1 MTADAIS
8 PHRQGTNVSPSKVR
22 GYQFMF
28 RKRLVATVA
37 ATPLLLFA
45 SGAFAETTIADTRT
59 AGVSTATINNGA
71 PDDIRITSAGKV
83 KPTAGGTA
91 GAIAGA
97 VTINSNH
104 DVINEGE
111 ISAENVSY
119 IAGVKVN
126 AGAVGDVTNKLTI
139 NLSSTLELKDTD
151 NDGDLDGPFAD
162 GTNKFGILVQGAMTG
177 NILNDTAGSISIKG
191 NESVGILVQGPLTG
205 NLTSRGAISV
215 TGDDARGIYLA
226 APVTGNVSISGSVT
240 ALGENSLA
248 VETGDIS
255 GRLTVQGTIVSRGF
269 RYASRPPAAADRAKL
284 DADDKLLGNSA
295 LVVAGN
301 VGGGILLDAAPVA
314 GVDYDGDGV
323 PNSTDTDDDNDGIL
337 DADDNDL
344 DNDGVADAGEGTAS
358 LSVGGSA
365 PALVI
370 GSATD
375 SITIGSVAATGGNA
389 FGLVVRGTISAN
401 GLLDGFSATGI
412 RIGAG
417 GGQTTTLENGMNLL
431 GAVSAIAYD
440 ANSQAVHLTDGSI
453 VNQINNSGSIF
464 ASVTATSGPTAPLVP
479 VPGTAYE
486 GAFTAYGVRIDSN
499 VAGSA
504 LNNRGSITA
513 VANGENSSAVA
524 IWDGAGALTSL
535 TNSGIIRAF
544 VLPTDDNADTDDSDA
559 DPNNETI
566 TGEAI
571 AIDVRNAQAGVTIT
585 QFGVNDGDDDLDPG
599 TTDPDADGDG
609 VDDADEPSITG
620 NIYFGAFDDTLNL
633 QNGQLFGDV
642 SFGAGADV
650 FNLTGGAASLGAL
663 RDSDGQLTVNVTAG
677 TLAITNAEVIDATA
691 LTIGATSSVVFTADP
706 NAASNTRFD
715 VATATIASGAKLGI
729 VLTDL
734 IAAPTTYTVIRTDTP
749 VGLTVGTLDQ
759 SLVGNSPYLFVAQA
773 SANTAVGEVYIGIRR
788 RTAAEMELNQS
799 QSLALDAVYAALG
812 QDDDIRDAFLTAQS
826 RQEFLNRFDQML
838 PDQGEGLFSSIDS
851 MTRTI
856 SRLTATRPDLRQRYG
871 PDSFW
876 VQEVNVQVMR
886 DAGVTAGSETKAFG
900 FVGGYES
907 MGSDGGAL
915 GATLAF
921 ISAEEKD
928 DVAKIGEETSVSL
941 LEAGIY
947 WRRSIGKFTLN
958 ARGSA
963 GYGWFNGDRVFID
976 PANTLIVEANSE
988 WTGFSGV
995 LSAAG
1000 AYEFTAGRFYARP
1013 ALSVD
1018 YLYLSEGSRV
1028 ESGLSGG
1035 FNQEVESRTSDRL
1048 STTAELAVGA
1058 TFGRDLWW
1066 RPELR
1071 LGYRQNL
1078 SGNMGD
1084 TVFRFVGGQ
1093 WVALPATEAGDGAML
1108 VGLSLKAGTPMSYV
1122 AIEGE
1127 YEAVDGEDRYNL
1139 QLSGRMMF

>member
-28 RKRLVATVA
+28 RKRLVATA
-37 ATPLLLFA
+37 AAAPLLIFA

-59 AGVSTATINNGA
+59 TGVSTATINNGA
-71 PDDIRITSAGKV
+71 PDDIRITAAGRV
-83 KPTAGGTA
+83 RPTTGGTA

-97 VTINSNH
+97 VTANSNH
-104 DVINEGE
+104 DIINEGD
-111 ISAENVSY
+111 ISAENVSHL
-119 IAGVKVN
+119 AGVKVN
-126 AGAVGDVTNKLTI
+126 AGTVGDVTNKSTI
-139 NLSSTLELKDTD
+139 NLSTSLEQKDTD
-151 NDGDLDGPFAD
+151 NDGDLDGVFAD
-162 GTNKFGILVQGAMTG
+162 GTNRFGVLVQGAMTG
-177 NILNDTAGSISIKG
+177 NIVNDTGGSITVKG
-191 NESVGILVQGPLTG
+191 NDSVGILVQGPLTG
-205 NLTSRGAISV
+205 NLTNRGSISV
-215 TGDDARGIYLA
+215 TGDNARGIQLA
-226 APVTGNVSISGSVT
+226 APVTGNVSINGSVT
-240 ALGENSLA
+240 ALGLNSLA
-248 VETGDIS
+248 VETDDIS

-269 RYASRPPAAADRAKL
+269 RYASRPSLASDRLKL
-284 DADDKLLGNSA
+284 DVDDKLLGNSA
-295 LVVAGN
+295 LVVSGN
-301 VGGGILLDAAPVA
+301 VGGGILLDAAPIP
-314 GVDYDGDGV
+314 GVDYDGDGI
-323 PNSTDTDDDNDGIL
+323 PNSTDTDDDNDGVL
-337 DADDNDL
+337 DTTDTDL
-344 DNDGVADAGEGTAS
+344 DNDGVADASEGTAS
-358 LSVGGSA
+358 LAVGGSA

-370 GSATD
+370 GSATEAV
-375 SITIGSVAATGGNA
+375 TIGKVAATGENA
-389 FGLVVRGTISAN
+389 FGLVVRGSISAN
-401 GLLDGFSATGI
+401 GLLDNFAATGI
-412 RIGAG
+412 RIGSG
-417 GGQTTTLENGMNLL
+417 GGQTTTLENGMNVI
-431 GAVSAIAYD
+431 GAVSATSFNAG
-440 ANSQAVHLTDGSI
+440 SQAIHLREGSSVDEI
-453 VNQINNSGSIF
+453 RIKGTLLAN
-464 ASVTATSGPTAPLVP
+464 VTATSGPFAT
-479 VPGTAYE
+479 E
-486 GAFTAYGVRIDSN
+486 GAFTAYGVRIDDN
-499 VAGSA
+499 ATA
-504 LNNRGSITA
+504 TKLRNTGSITA
-513 VANGENSSAVA
+513 LANGEKSNAVA
-524 IWDGAGALTSL
+524 IWDGEGKLTSV

-544 VLPTDDNADTDDSDA
+544 VVPTDDNDDTDDSDA
-559 DPNNETI
+559 DPANETV

-585 QFGVNDGDDDLDPG
+585 QFGVNDGDDDLTAG

-620 NIYFGAFDDTLNL
+620 NIYFGAHNDTLNL
-633 QNGQLFGDV
+633 QNGQFFGDV
-642 SFGAGADV
+642 AFGAGADT
-650 FNLTGGAASLGAL
+650 FNLTGGASTFGDV

-677 TLAITNAEVIDATA
+677 TMVITNAQTIDATA
-691 LTIGATSSVVFTADP
+691 LTIGANSSVVFSADP
-706 NAASNTRFD
+706 NAATNTRFT
-715 VATATIASGAKLGI
+715 VATATIASGAKLGL

-734 IAAPTTYTVIRTDTP
+734 ITAPTTYTVIKTDTP
-749 VGLTVGTLDQ
+749 GGLTVGTLDQ
-759 SLVGNSPYLFVAQA
+759 SLVGNSPYMFVAQA
-773 SANTAVGEVYIGIRR
+773 SANLAAGEVNIDIRR
-788 RTAAEMELNQS
+788 RSATEMALNQS
-799 QSLALDAVYAALG
+799 QSLALNAVYAALG
-812 QDDDIRDAFLTAQS
+812 QDDAIRDAFLSAQS
-826 RQEFLNRFDQML
+826 RKDFLERFDQML

-876 VQEVNVQVMR
+876 IQEVNVQVMR

-907 MGSDGGAL
+907 MGADGGAL

-921 ISAEEKD
+921 VTAEEQD

-947 WRRSIGKFTLN
+947 WRRSIGKFTFN

-976 PANTLIVEANSE
+976 PANTLVVEATSD
-988 WTGFSGV
+988 WTGFTGV

-1000 AYEFTAGRFYARP
+1000 AYEFNAGRYYLRP

-1018 YLYLSEGSRV
+1018 YLYLSEDSRL
-1028 ESGLSGG
+1028 EDGLSGA

-1048 STTAELAVGA
+1048 STTAELALGA

-1078 SGNMGD
+1078 SGAMGD

-1127 YEAVDGEDRYNL
+1127 FEAVDGEDRYNL
-1139 QLSGRMMF
+1139 QLSGRVMF

>member
-28 RKRLVATVA
+28 RKRLVATAA
-37 ATPLLLFA
+37 ATPLLIFA

-59 AGVSTATINNGA
+59 TGVSTATINNGA
-71 PDDIRITSAGKV
+71 PDDIRITSAGKL
-83 KPTAGGTA
+83 KPTAGGSA
-91 GAIAGA
+91 GAIVGA
-97 VTINSNH
+97 VTANSNH
-104 DVINEGE
+104 DIINEGE
-111 ISAENVSY
+111 IVAENVSY
-119 IAGVKVN
+119 LAGVKVN
-126 AGAVGDVTNKLTI
+126 AGTVGDVTNKSVI
-139 NLSSTLELKDTD
+139 NLSSSLELKDTD
-151 NDGDLDGPFAD
+151 SDGDLDGEFTD

-177 NILNDTAGSISIKG
+177 NILNDTGGSITIEG
-191 NESVGILVQGPLTG
+191 NDSVGILVQGPLTG
-205 NLTSRGAISV
+205 NLTNRGSISV
-215 TGDDARGIYLA
+215 TGDNARGIQLA

-240 ALGENSLA
+240 ALGENALA
-248 VETGDIS
+248 LQTDDIS
-255 GRLTVQGTIVSRGF
+255 GRLTIQGTVVARGF
-269 RYASRPPAAADRAKL
+269 RYASRPSRAEDRAKL
-284 DADDKLLGNSA
+284 DADDMLPGNSA
-295 LVVAGN
+295 VVVSGN
-301 VGGGILLDAAPVA
+301 VGGGVLLDAAPIA
-314 GVDYDGDGV
+314 GVDYDGDGT

-337 DADDNDL
+337 DTTDTDL
-344 DNDGVADAGEGTAS
+344 DNDGLADTSEGTAS
-358 LSVGGSA
+358 LAVGGSA

-370 GSATD
+370 GSATE
-375 SITIGSVAATGGNA
+375 SITIGRVAATGDNA
-389 FGLVVRGTISAN
+389 FGLVVRGTITAN
-401 GLLDGFSATGI
+401 GLLDNNSATGI
-412 RIGAG
+412 RIGSG

-431 GAVSAIAYD
+431 GSVSATSYNAG
-440 ANSQAVHLTDGSI
+440 SQAVHLTGGS
-453 VNQINNSGSIF
+453 VVDKINNEGSIF
-464 ASVTATSGPTAPLVP
+464 ASSTATSGPTVP
-479 VPGTAYE
+479 ATPGGDVEESFVT
-486 GAFTAYGVRIDSN
+486 FGVRIDANAATS
-499 VAGSA
+499 V
-504 LNNRGSITA
+504 LNNGGTITA
-513 VANGENSSAVA
+513 IANGEHSDAVA
-524 IWDGAGALTSL
+524 IWDGSGTLTSL
-535 TNSGIIRAF
+535 TNSGTIRAF
-544 VLPTDDNADTDDSDA
+544 VVPTDDNSDTDDDDA

-571 AIDVRNAQAGVTIT
+571 AIDVRNAKAGVTIT
-585 QFGVNDGDDDLDPG
+585 QLGIADGDDDLDPD
-599 TTDPDADGDG
+599 TDDADEDEDG
-609 VDDADEPSITG
+609 VDDGDEPSIVG
-620 NIYFGAFDDTLNL
+620 NVYFGAFNDTLNL
-633 QNGQLFGDV
+633 QNGQFFGDV
-642 SFGAGADV
+642 AFGAGADT
-650 FNLTGGAASLGAL
+650 FTLSGGAATFGDV

-677 TLAITNAEVIDATA
+677 TLVITNAETIDATA
-691 LTIGATSSVVFTADP
+691 LTVGATSSVVFTADP
-706 NAASNTRFD
+706 NAVTNTRFT
-715 VATATIASGAKLGI
+715 VATATIASGAKLGL

-734 IAAPTTYTVIRTDTP
+734 IDAPTTYTVIRTDTP
-749 VGLTVGTLDQ
+749 GGLTVGTLDQ

-773 SANTAVGEVYIGIRR
+773 SADTAAGEVNIDIRR

-812 QDDDIRDAFLTAQS
+812 EDDDIRDAFLTAQS
-826 RQEFLNRFDQML
+826 RKDFLERFDQML

-876 VQEVNVQVMR
+876 IQEVNVQVMR

-907 MGSDGGAL
+907 MGADGGAL

-921 ISAEEKD
+921 VTAEEKD

-947 WRRSIGKFTLN
+947 WRRSIGKFTFN

-976 PANTLIVEANSE
+976 PANTLIVEATSE
-988 WTGFSGV
+988 WTGFTGV

-1000 AYEFTAGRFYARP
+1000 AYEFNAGRYYARP

-1018 YLYLSEGSRV
+1018 YLYLSEESRL
-1028 ESGLSGG
+1028 EDGLSGG
-1035 FNQEVESRTSDRL
+1035 FNQEVDSRTSDRL
-1048 STTAELAVGA
+1048 STTAELALGA

-1071 LGYRQNL
+1071 IGYRQNL
-1078 SGNMGD
+1078 SGSMGD

-1108 VGLSLKAGTPMSYV
+1108 VGLSLRAGTPMSYV

-1127 YEAVDGEDRYNL
+1127 FEAVDGEDRYNL
-1139 QLSGRMMF
+1139 QLSGRVMF

>member
-45 SGAFAETTIADTRT
+45 SGAFAETTITDTRT
-59 AGVSTATINNGA
+59 TGVSTATINNGA
-71 PDDIRITSAGKV
+71 PDDIRITASGKV
-83 KPTAGGTA
+83 RPTVDGTV
-91 GAIAGA
+91 GNVAGA
-97 VTINSNH
+97 VTVNSNH

-111 ISAENVSY
+111 ISAEDVDY
-119 IAGVKVN
+119 LAGIKVN
-126 AGAVGDVTNKLTI
+126 AGTVGDVTNKATLT
-139 NLSSTLELKDTD
+139 LSSSLEQKDTD
-151 NDGDLDGPFAD
+151 NDGDLDGAFAD

-177 NILNDTAGSISIKG
+177 NILNDTSGSIAIEG
-191 NESVGILVQGPLTG
+191 NDSAGILVQGPLTG
-205 NLTSRGAISV
+205 NFTNRGSISV
-215 TGDDARGIYLA
+215 TGDNARAIHLA
-226 APVTGNVSISGSVT
+226 APVTGDVTINGSIS
-240 ALGENSLA
+240 ALGLNALA
-248 VETGDIS
+248 VQTDDIS
-255 GRLTVQGTIVSRGF
+255 GRLTVQGAISSRGF
-269 RYASRPPAAADRAKL
+269 RYASRPSLATDRDKL

-301 VGGGILLDAAPVA
+301 VGGGILLDAAPIP
-314 GVDYDGDGV
+314 GVDYDGDGI

-337 DADDNDL
+337 DTTDTDL
-344 DNDGVADAGEGTAS
+344 DNDGVADTTEASAS
-358 LSVGGSA
+358 LSVTGSA
-365 PALVI
+365 PVMLI
-370 GSATD
+370 GSATE
-375 SITIGSVAATGGNA
+375 SITVGSVAATGANA
-389 FGLVVRGTISAN
+389 YGLVVRGSVLAN
-401 GLLDGFSATGI
+401 GTLDDFSATGI
-412 RIGAG
+412 KIGAG
-417 GGQTTTLENGMNLL
+417 GGQTTTLENGMTVI
-431 GAVSAIAYD
+431 GQVTTVSYNAD
-440 ANSQAVHLTDGSI
+440 SQAIHLTAGSVVDEI
-453 VNQINNSGSIF
+453 KIGGSVF
-464 ASVTATSGPTAPLVP
+464 SSLTATSAPFA
-479 VPGTAYE
+479 TEA
-486 GAFTAYGVRIDSN
+486 ARTAYGIRID
-499 VAGSA
+499 
-504 LNNRGSITA
+504 NNATSSTLKVGGSITV
-513 VANGENSSAVA
+513 VANGEKSDAVA
-524 IWDGAGALTSL
+524 VRDSSGTLTSV
-535 TNSGIIRAF
+535 TNTGKIRAF
-544 VLPTDDNADTDDSDA
+544 VVPNDDNSDTDDTDA
-559 DPNNETI
+559 DAGNEAV
-566 TGEAI
+566 TGKAV
-571 AIDVRNAQAGVTIT
+571 AIDVANAKSGVTIT
-585 QFGVNDGDDDLDPG
+585 QLGINDGDDDLDTT
-599 TTDPDADGDG
+599 TTDLDTDSDG
-609 VDDADEPSITG
+609 VDDADEPSIIG
-620 NIYFGAFDDTLNL
+620 NVYFGAFDDTLNL
-633 QNGQLFGDV
+633 QNGELVGDIAFGDGADTFNL
-642 SFGAGADV
+642 SGGAG
-650 FNLTGGAASLGAL
+650 SIGAL
-663 RDSDGQLTVNVTAG
+663 RDSDGGLTVNVTSG
-677 TLAITNAEVIDATA
+677 NLLITNSEVIDATA

-706 NAASNTRFD
+706 NANSNTRFD
-715 VATATIASGAKLGI
+715 VATATIASGAKIGI

-734 IAAPTTYTVIRTDTP
+734 ITAPTTYTVIRTDTP
-749 VGLTVGTLDQ
+749 AGLTAGTLDQ

-773 SANTAVGEVYIGIRR
+773 SADLAAGEVNIDIRR
-788 RTAAEMELNQS
+788 RTATEMELNQS

-812 QDDDIRDAFLTAQS
+812 QDDEIRDAFLTAQS
-826 RQEFLNRFDQML
+826 RKDFLERFDQML

-876 VQEVNVQVMR
+876 IQEVNVQVMR

-921 ISAEEKD
+921 VTAEERD

-947 WRRSIGKFTLN
+947 WRRSVGKFTFN

-963 GYGWFNGDRVFID
+963 GYGWFTGDRVFID
-976 PANTLIVEANSE
+976 PANALIVEATSD

-1018 YLYLSEGSRV
+1018 YLYLSEDSRL
-1028 ESGLSGG
+1028 EDGLSGG

-1048 STTAELAVGA
+1048 STTAELALGA

-1071 LGYRQNL
+1071 IGYRQNL
-1078 SGNMGD
+1078 SGAMGD

-1108 VGLSLKAGTPMSYV
+1108 VGLSLRAGTPMSYV

-1139 QLSGRMMF
+1139 QLSGRVMF

>member
-1 MTADAIS
+1 M
-8 PHRQGTNVSPSKVR
+8 SPSKVR

-45 SGAFAETTIADTRT
+45 SGAFAETTITDTRT
-59 AGVSTATINNGA
+59 TGVSTATINNGA
-71 PDDIRITSAGKV
+71 PDDIRITSSGKV
-83 KPTAGGTA
+83 KPTVDGTV
-91 GAIAGA
+91 GNVAGA
-97 VTINSNH
+97 VTANSNH
-104 DVINEGE
+104 DIINEGE
-111 ISAENVSY
+111 ISAEDVDY
-119 IAGVKVN
+119 IAGIKVN
-126 AGAVGDVTNKLTI
+126 AGTVGDVTNKATI
-139 NLSSTLELKDTD
+139 TLSSSLEQKDTD
-151 NDGDLDGPFAD
+151 NDGNLDGAFAD

-177 NILNDTAGSISIKG
+177 NILNDTSGSIAIEG
-191 NESVGILVQGPLTG
+191 NDSAGILVQGALTG
-205 NLTSRGAISV
+205 NFTNRGTVNV
-215 TGDDARGIYLA
+215 TGDNARGIQLV
-226 APVTGNVSISGSVT
+226 APVTGDVSISGTVN
-240 ALGENSLA
+240 ALGENA
-248 VETGDIS
+248 TGVETGDIS
-255 GRLTVQGTIVSRGF
+255 GRLTIQGAISARGF
-269 RYASRPPAAADRAKL
+269 RYASRPPLATDRANL
-284 DADDKLLGNSA
+284 GPDDKLLGKSA
-295 LVVAGN
+295 LIVAGN
-301 VGGGILLDAAPVA
+301 VGGGILLDAAPIP
-314 GVDYDGDGV
+314 GVDYDGDGI

-337 DADDNDL
+337 DTEDKDL
-344 DNDGVADAGEGTAS
+344 DNDGIDDSLEGNAS
-358 LSVGGSA
+358 LLVSGSA
-365 PALVI
+365 PALLI
-370 GSATD
+370 GSETD
-375 SITIGSVAATGGNA
+375 SITIGSVAATGDNA
-389 FGLVVRGTISAN
+389 YGLVVRGTIVAS
-401 GLLDGFSATGI
+401 GVLDDFSATGI

-417 GGQTTTLENGMNLL
+417 GGTTTLENGMNVIGVVTTLSYN
-431 GAVSAIAYD
+431 AD
-440 ANSQAVHLTDGSI
+440 SQAIHLTEGSVVDEINIDGS
-453 VNQINNSGSIF
+453 VF
-464 ASVTATSGPTAPLVP
+464 ASVTATSAPFA
-479 VPGTAYE
+479 TE
-486 GAFTAYGVRIDSN
+486 GEFTTYGVRIDDN
-499 VAGSA
+499 ATTTTLKVG
-504 LNNRGSITA
+504 GSITV
-513 VANGENSSAVA
+513 VANGEKSDAVA
-524 IWDGAGALTSL
+524 IRDDSGTLTSL
-535 TNSGIIRAF
+535 TNTGTIRAF
-544 VLPTDDNADTDDSDA
+544 VIPTDDNDDTDDDDA
-559 DPNNETI
+559 DPGNETV

-585 QFGVNDGDDDLDPG
+585 QFGIDDGDDDLNPD
-599 TTDPDADGDG
+599 TEDPDADGDG

-620 NIYFGAFDDTLNL
+620 NIYLGAFDDTLDL
-633 QNGQLFGDV
+633 QNGEFFGDV
-642 SFGAGADV
+642 SFGDGADTL
-650 FNLTGGAASLGAL
+650 NISGGATSFGAV

-677 TLAITNAEVIDATA
+677 QLLITNAQVIDATA

-706 NAASNTRFD
+706 NANSNTRFD
-715 VATATIASGAKLGI
+715 VATATIASGAKIGI

-734 IAAPTTYTVIRTDTP
+734 IAAPTTYTVIRTDTKE
-749 VGLTVGTLDQ
+749 GLTAGTLDQ

-773 SANTAVGEVYIGIRR
+773 SADTVAGEVNIDIRR
-788 RTAAEMELNQS
+788 RTAVEMELNQS

-812 QDDDIRDAFLTAQS
+812 EDDEIRDAFLTAQS
-826 RQEFLNRFDQML
+826 RKDFLERFDQML

-876 VQEVNVQVMR
+876 IQEVNVQVMR

-921 ISAEEKD
+921 VTAEEKD

-947 WRRSIGKFTLN
+947 WRRSIGKFTFN

-963 GYGWFNGDRVFID
+963 GYGWFTGDRVFID
-976 PANTLIVEANSE
+976 PANALIVEATSD

-1018 YLYLSEGSRV
+1018 YLYLSEDSRA
-1028 ESGLSGG
+1028 EDGLSGG
-1035 FNQEVESRTSDRL
+1035 FSQEVESRTSDRL
-1048 STTAELAVGA
+1048 STTAELALGA

-1071 LGYRQNL
+1071 IGYRQNL
-1078 SGNMGD
+1078 SGAMGD

-1093 WVALPATEAGDGAML
+1093 WVALPATEAGDSAML
-1108 VGLSLKAGTPMSYV
+1108 VGLSLRAGTPMSYV

-1139 QLSGRMMF
+1139 QLSGRVMFSARPRA

>member
-28 RKRLVATVA
+28 RKRLVATA
-37 ATPLLLFA
+37 AAAPLLIFA

-59 AGVSTATINNGA
+59 TGVSTATINNGA
-71 PDDIRITSAGKV
+71 PDDIRITAAGRVRPTTGGSAV
-83 KPTAGGTA
+83 PIT
-91 GAIAGA
+91 IAGA
-97 VTINSNH
+97 VTANSNH
-104 DVINEGE
+104 DITNEGD

-119 IAGVKVN
+119 LAGVKVN
-126 AGAVGDVTNKLTI
+126 AGTVGDVTNKSTI
-139 NLSSTLELKDTD
+139 NLSTSLEQKDTD
-151 NDGDLDGPFAD
+151 NDGDLDGVFAD
-162 GTNKFGILVQGAMTG
+162 GTNRFGILVQGAMTG
-177 NILNDTAGSISIKG
+177 NIVNDTGGSITVKG
-191 NESVGILVQGPLTG
+191 NDSVGILVQGPLTG
-205 NLTSRGAISV
+205 NLTNRGSISV
-215 TGDDARGIYLA
+215 TGDNARGIQLA
-226 APVTGNVSISGSVT
+226 APVTGNVSINGSVT
-240 ALGENSLA
+240 ALGLNSLA
-248 VETGDIS
+248 VETDDIS

-269 RYASRPPAAADRAKL
+269 RYASRPSLASDRLKL
-284 DADDKLLGNSA
+284 DVDDSLLGNSA
-295 LVVAGN
+295 LVVSGN
-301 VGGGILLDAAPVA
+301 VGGGILLDAAPIP
-314 GVDYDGDGV
+314 GVDYDGDGI
-323 PNSTDTDDDNDGIL
+323 PNSTDTDDDNDGVL
-337 DADDNDL
+337 DTTDTDL
-344 DNDGVADAGEGTAS
+344 DNDGVADASEGTAS
-358 LSVGGSA
+358 LAVGGSA

-370 GSATD
+370 GSATEAV
-375 SITIGSVAATGGNA
+375 TIGKVAATGENA
-389 FGLVVRGTISAN
+389 FGLVVRGSISAN
-401 GLLDGFSATGI
+401 GLLDNFAATGI
-412 RIGAG
+412 RIGSG
-417 GGQTTTLENGMNLL
+417 GGQTTTLENGMNVI
-431 GAVSAIAYD
+431 GAVSATSFNAG
-440 ANSQAVHLTDGSI
+440 SQAIHLREGSSVDEI
-453 VNQINNSGSIF
+453 RIKGTLLAN
-464 ASVTATSGPTAPLVP
+464 VTATSGPFAT
-479 VPGTAYE
+479 E
-486 GAFTAYGVRIDSN
+486 GAFTAYGVRIDDN
-499 VAGSA
+499 ATA
-504 LNNRGSITA
+504 TKLRNTGSITA
-513 VANGENSSAVA
+513 LANGEKSNAVA
-524 IWDGAGALTSL
+524 IWDGEGKLTSV

-544 VLPTDDNADTDDSDA
+544 VVPTDDNDDTDDSDA
-559 DPNNETI
+559 DPANETV

-585 QFGVNDGDDDLDPG
+585 QFGVNDGDDDLTAG

-620 NIYFGAFDDTLNL
+620 NIYFGAHNDTLNL
-633 QNGQLFGDV
+633 QNGQFFGDV
-642 SFGAGADV
+642 AFGAGADT
-650 FNLTGGAASLGAL
+650 FNLTGGASTFGDV

-677 TLAITNAEVIDATA
+677 TMVITNAQTIDATA
-691 LTIGATSSVVFTADP
+691 LTIGANSSVVFSADP
-706 NAASNTRFD
+706 NAATNTRFT
-715 VATATIASGAKLGI
+715 VATANIASGAKLGL

-734 IAAPTTYTVIRTDTP
+734 IAAPTTYTVIKTDTP
-749 VGLTVGTLDQ
+749 GGLTVGTLNQ
-759 SLVGNSPYLFVAQA
+759 SLVGNSPYMFVAQA
-773 SANTAVGEVYIGIRR
+773 SANLAAGEVNIDIRR
-788 RTAAEMELNQS
+788 RSATEMALNQS

-812 QDDDIRDAFLTAQS
+812 QDDAIRDAFLSAQS
-826 RQEFLNRFDQML
+826 RKDFLERFDQML

-876 VQEVNVQVMR
+876 IQEVNVQVMR

-907 MGSDGGAL
+907 MGADGGAL

-921 ISAEEKD
+921 ITAEEQD

-947 WRRSIGKFTLN
+947 WRRSIGKFTFN

-976 PANTLIVEANSE
+976 PANTLVVEATSD

-995 LSAAG
+995 LSASG
-1000 AYEFTAGRFYARP
+1000 AYEFNAGRYYLRP

-1018 YLYLSEGSRV
+1018 YLYLSEDSRL
-1028 ESGLSGG
+1028 ENGLSGG

-1048 STTAELAVGA
+1048 STTAELALGA

-1078 SGNMGD
+1078 SGAMGD

-1127 YEAVDGEDRYNL
+1127 FEAVDGEDRYNL
-1139 QLSGRMMF
+1139 QLSGRVMF

>member
-28 RKRLVATVA
+28 RKRLVATAA
-37 ATPLLLFA
+37 ATPLLIFA
-45 SGAFAETTIADTRT
+45 SGAFAETTITDTRT
-59 AGVSTATINNGA
+59 TGVSTATVNNGA
-71 PDDIRITSAGKV
+71 PDDLRITSSGKV
-83 KPTAGGTA
+83 KPTTGGAAGT
-91 GAIAGA
+91 IAGA
-97 VTINSNH
+97 VTANSNH
-104 DVINEGE
+104 DIINEGE

-119 IAGVKVN
+119 LAGIKVN
-126 AGAVGDVTNKLTI
+126 AGTVGDVTNKLTI
-139 NLSSTLELKDTD
+139 NLSSSLDQKDTD
-151 NDGDLDGPFAD
+151 GDGDLDGDFAD

-177 NILNDTAGSISIKG
+177 NLVNDTGGSITIEG
-191 NESVGILVQGPLTG
+191 NDSVGILVQGPLTG
-205 NLTSRGAISV
+205 NLTNRGAVTV
-215 TGDDARGIYLA
+215 TGDNARGIQLA
-226 APVTGNVSISGSVT
+226 APVTGDVSIRGSVT
-240 ALGENSLA
+240 ALGENALA
-248 VETGDIS
+248 IETDDIS
-255 GRLTVQGTIVSRGF
+255 GRLTIQGAITARGF
-269 RYASRPPAAADRAKL
+269 RYGSRPTRAEDRVKL
-284 DADDKLLGNSA
+284 DADDMLVGNSA

-301 VGGGILLDAAPVA
+301 VGGGILLDAAPIA
-314 GVDYDGDGV
+314 GLDYDGDGIL
-323 PNSTDTDDDNDGIL
+323 NSTDTDDDNDGIL

-344 DNDGVADAGEGTAS
+344 DNDGIADSSEGAAS
-358 LSVGGSA
+358 LSVAGSA

-375 SITIGSVAATGGNA
+375 SITIGKVAATGDNA
-389 FGLVVRGTISAN
+389 FGLVVRGTIAAN
-401 GLLDGFSATGI
+401 GLLDDFSATGI

-417 GGQTTTLENGMNLL
+417 GGKTTTLEKGMHVI
-431 GAVSAIAYD
+431 GAVSAISYNAS
-440 ANSQAVHLTDGSI
+440 SQALHLTEGSVI
-453 VNQINNSGSIF
+453 DEIKIKGSLF
-464 ASVTATSGPTAPLVP
+464 ASVTATSAPL
-479 VPGTAYE
+479 TTE
-486 GAFTAYGVRIDSN
+486 GAFTTYGVRIDDNATTTKLN
-499 VAGSA
+499 VG
-504 LNNRGSITA
+504 GSITV
-513 VANGENSSAVA
+513 VANGEKSNAVA
-524 IWDGAGALTSL
+524 IWDGAGTLTSV
-535 TNSGIIRAF
+535 TNSGVIRAF
-544 VLPTDDNADTDDSDA
+544 VVPNDDSNDTDDDDA
-559 DPNNETI
+559 DPNNETVVG
-566 TGEAI
+566 TAV
-571 AIDVRNAQAGVTIT
+571 AMDLRNAQAGVTVT
-585 QFGVNDGDDDLDPG
+585 QFGIIDGDADLNSA
-599 TTDPDADGDG
+599 TTDADADGDG

-620 NIYFGAFDDTLNL
+620 NIYFGAFADTLNL
-633 QNGQLFGDV
+633 QNGQLVGNL

-650 FNLTGGAASLGAL
+650 FNLSGGATSYGDV

-677 TLAITNAEVIDATA
+677 DLVITNAQVIDATA

-706 NAASNTRFD
+706 NAATNTRFD
-715 VATATIASGAKLGI
+715 VATATIASGAQLGL

-734 IAAPTTYTVIRTDTP
+734 IDAPTTYTVIKTDTP
-749 VGLTVGTLDQ
+749 GGLTVGTLDQ

-773 SANTAVGEVYIGIRR
+773 SADTAVGEVYIDIRR
-788 RTAAEMELNQS
+788 RTAAEMDMSQS
-799 QSLALDAVYAALG
+799 QSLALEAVYATLG
-812 QDDDIRDAFLTAQS
+812 NDDDIRDAFLTAQS
-826 RQEFLNRFDQML
+826 RKEFLERFDQML

-851 MTRTI
+851 MTRTV

-907 MGSDGGAL
+907 MGADGGAL

-921 ISAEEKD
+921 ITAEEKD

-947 WRRSIGKFTLN
+947 WRRSIGKFTFN

-976 PANTLIVEANSE
+976 PVNALIIEANSD

-1013 ALSVD
+1013 GASID
-1018 YLYLSEGSRV
+1018 YLYLSEDSRL
-1028 ESGLSGG
+1028 EDGASGG

-1048 STTAELAVGA
+1048 SATAELALGA

-1078 SGNMGD
+1078 AGEMGD

-1108 VGLSLKAGTPMSYV
+1108 VGLSLRAGTPMSYV

>member
-22 GYQFMF
+22 GYQSMF

-37 ATPLLLFA
+37 ATPLLFFA
-45 SGAFAETTIADTRT
+45 SGAFAETTITDTRT

-71 PDDIRITSAGKV
+71 PDDIRITSTGKV
-83 KPTAGGTA
+83 QPTTGGSA

-97 VTINSNH
+97 VTANSNH
-104 DVINEGE
+104 DIINEGE
-111 ISAENVSY
+111 ISAEGVSY
-119 IAGVKVN
+119 LAGIKVN
-126 AGAVGDVTNKLTI
+126 AGTVGDVTNKLRI
-139 NLSSTLELKDTD
+139 NLSSSLDQKDTD

-177 NILNDTAGSISIKG
+177 NIVNDTAGSITIEG
-191 NESVGILVQGPLTG
+191 NDSAGILVQGALTG
-205 NLTSRGAISV
+205 NLTNSGSISV
-215 TGDDARGIYLA
+215 VGDNARGIQLA
-226 APVTGNVSISGSVT
+226 APVTGDVTIRGSVNT
-240 ALGENSLA
+240 LGENALA
-248 VETGDIS
+248 VQTDDIS
-255 GRLTVQGTIVSRGF
+255 GRLTIQGAVSSRGF
-269 RYASRPPAAADRAKL
+269 RYGSRPARAEDRVKL
-284 DADDKLLGNSA
+284 DADDMLLGNSA
-295 LVVAGN
+295 IMVAGN

-314 GVDYDGDGV
+314 GVDYDGDGI
-323 PNSTDTDDDNDGIL
+323 PNSTDPDDDNDSIL
-337 DADDNDL
+337 DADDKDL
-344 DNDGVADAGEGTAS
+344 DNDGIADTIEGTAS
-358 LSVGGSA
+358 VSVAGSA
-365 PALVI
+365 PAIVI

-375 SITIGSVAATGGNA
+375 SITIGSVAATGENA
-389 FGLVVRGTISAN
+389 YGLVVRGSVTAN

-431 GAVSAIAYD
+431 GSITAISYD
-440 ANSQAVHLTDGSI
+440 ASSQAVHLTEGSI
-453 VNQINNSGSIF
+453 VDEINIGGSIF
-464 ASVTATSGPTAPLVP
+464 GSVTAASASFANEKVLTT
-479 VPGTAYE
+479 
-486 GAFTAYGVRIDSN
+486 YGVRIDDNATS
-499 VAGSA
+499 AA
-504 LNNRGSITA
+504 LNNSGAIT
-513 VANGENSSAVA
+513 VLANGEKSSAVA
-524 IWDGAGALTSL
+524 IWDGSGTLTSV
-535 TNSGIIRAF
+535 TNSGSIQAF
-544 VLPTDDNADTDDSDA
+544 VAPTDDSNDTDDDDSD
-559 DPNNETI
+559 PGNETVV
-566 TGEAI
+566 GEAI

-585 QFGVNDGDDDLDPG
+585 QFGVNDGDDDLDPA

-620 NIYFGAFDDTLNL
+620 NIYLGGFDDTLKL
-633 QNGQLFGDV
+633 QNGTFTGDV

-650 FNLTGGAASLGAL
+650 FNLSGGATSFGSV

-677 TLAITNAEVIDATA
+677 DLLITNAEVIDATA

-706 NAASNTRFD
+706 NANANTRID

-729 VLTDL
+729 VVTDL
-734 IAAPTTYTVIRTDTP
+734 ITAPTTYTVIRTDTP
-749 VGLTVGTLDQ
+749 AGLTVGTLDQ

-773 SANTAVGEVYIGIRR
+773 TADVTAGEVNIDIRR

-799 QSLALDAVYAALG
+799 QSLALNAVYAALG
-812 QDDDIRDAFLTAQS
+812 EDDDIRDAFLSAQS
-826 RQEFLNRFDQML
+826 RKDFLERFDQML

-876 VQEVNVQVMR
+876 IQEVNVQVMR

-907 MGSDGGAL
+907 MGADGGAL

-921 ISAEEKD
+921 ITAEEKD

-947 WRRSIGKFTLN
+947 WRRSVGKFTFN

-976 PANTLIVEANSE
+976 PTNALIVEANSE

-1013 ALSVD
+1013 ALSID
-1018 YLYLSEGSRV
+1018 YLYLSEDSRT
-1028 ESGLSGG
+1028 EDGGGGG
-1035 FNQEVESRTSDRL
+1035 FDQEVDSRTSDRL
-1048 STTAELAVGA
+1048 STTAELALGA

-1071 LGYRQNL
+1071 VGYRQNL

-1127 YEAVDGEDRYNL
+1127 YETVDGEDRYNL

>member
-8 PHRQGTNVSPSKVR
+8 PHRQGTNVPSKAR

-37 ATPLLLFA
+37 ATPLLIFA
-45 SGAFAETTIADTRT
+45 SGAFAETTITDTRT
-59 AGVSTATINNGA
+59 SGVSTATINNGA
-71 PDDIRITSAGKV
+71 PDDIRITSTGKV
-83 KPTAGGTA
+83 KPTTGGSAGN
-91 GAIAGA
+91 IAGA
-97 VTINSNH
+97 VTANSNH
-104 DVINEGE
+104 DIINEGE
-111 ISAENVSY
+111 ISAEDVSY
-119 IAGVKVN
+119 LAGIKVN
-126 AGAVGDVTNKLTI
+126 AGTVGDVTNKATI
-139 NLSSTLELKDTD
+139 TLSSSLEQKD
-151 NDGDLDGPFAD
+151 NNKDGNLDGPFVG

-177 NILNDTAGSISIKG
+177 NILNDTGGSIAIEG
-191 NESVGILVQGPLTG
+191 NDSAGILVLGPLTG
-205 NLTSRGAISV
+205 NFTNRGNISV
-215 TGDDARGIYLA
+215 TGDNARGIQFT
-226 APVTGNVSISGSVT
+226 APVTGDVSISGAVN
-240 ALGENSLA
+240 ALGENALG
-248 VETGDIS
+248 VQTDDIS
-255 GRLTVQGTIVSRGF
+255 GRLTIQGAISARGF
-269 RYASRPPAAADRAKL
+269 RYPSRPPLATDRDNL

-301 VGGGILLDAAPVA
+301 VGGGILLDAAPIA
-314 GVDYDGDGV
+314 GIDYDGDGI
-323 PNSTDTDDDNDGIL
+323 PNSTDTDDDNDGIP
-337 DADDNDL
+337 DTEDKDL
-344 DNDGVADAGEGTAS
+344 DNDGVDDSLEGNSS
-358 LSVGGSA
+358 LSVAGSA

-375 SITIGSVAATGGNA
+375 SITIGSVAATGDNA
-389 FGLVVRGTISAN
+389 YGLVVRGTIVAN
-401 GLLDGFSATGI
+401 GVLDNFSATGI

-417 GGQTTTLENGMNLL
+417 GGQTTTLENGMNVIGVVTALSYN
-431 GAVSAIAYD
+431 AD
-440 ANSQAVHLTDGSI
+440 SQAIHLTDGSI
-453 VNQINNSGSIF
+453 VDEINIDGSLF
-464 ASVTATSGPTAPLVP
+464 ASVTATSAPFA
-479 VPGTAYE
+479 TE
-486 GAFTAYGVRIDSN
+486 GAFTTYGVRIDDN
-499 VAGSA
+499 AATTTLKVG
-504 LNNRGSITA
+504 GSITV
-513 VANGENSSAVA
+513 VANGEKSDAVA
-524 IWDGAGALTSL
+524 VHDESGTLTSI
-535 TNSGIIRAF
+535 TNTGSIRAF
-544 VLPTDDNADTDDSDA
+544 VVPTDDNADTDDDDA
-559 DPNNETI
+559 DPNNETV

-571 AIDVRNAQAGVTIT
+571 AIDVRNAKAGVTIT
-585 QFGVNDGDDDLDPG
+585 QFGIIDGDDDLDPA

-633 QNGQLFGDV
+633 QNGQFLGDVHFGD
-642 SFGAGADV
+642 GADV
-650 FNLTGGAASLGAL
+650 FNLTGGATSFGAV

-677 TLAITNAEVIDATA
+677 DLLITNAEVINATA
-691 LTIGATSSVVFTADP
+691 LTVGATSSIVFTADP
-706 NAASNTRFD
+706 AADSNTRFD

-734 IAAPTTYTVIRTDTP
+734 IDGPTTYTVIRTDTP
-749 VGLTVGTLDQ
+749 AGLTVGTLDQ

-773 SANTAVGEVYIGIRR
+773 SADTAAGEVNIAVRR
-788 RTAAEMELNQS
+788 RTADEMELSQN

-812 QDDDIRDAFLTAQS
+812 QDTDIRDSFLSAQS
-826 RQEFLNRFDQML
+826 RREFLDRYEQML

-921 ISAEEKD
+921 ITAEEKD

-947 WRRSIGKFTLN
+947 WRRSIGKFTFN
-958 ARGSA
+958 ARGSV

-976 PANTLIVEANSE
+976 PSNALIVEANSE

-1013 ALSVD
+1013 GLSVD
-1018 YLYLSEGSRV
+1018 YLYLSEDSRI
-1028 ESGLSGG
+1028 EDGLSNG
-1035 FNQEVESRTSDRL
+1035 FNQEVDSRTSDRL
-1048 STTAELAVGA
+1048 STTAELALGA
-1058 TFGRDLWW
+1058 TFGRDVWW

-1078 SGNMGD
+1078 SGSMGD

-1093 WVALPATEAGDGAML
+1093 WVALPASEAGDGAML